1 VVDVNYS
8 VADGNTYTFNA
19 PAADLGFIFDVY
31 TLDNSFNLNI
41 NGVDL
46 STSKLEF
53 QPDQTDNVRFVD
65 GATYGNGT
73 VPQIYNMTGNA
84 TNPLVRIIIH
94 KNGSVSMYGSKT
106 SGGQLYPL
114 QLYNGNTFN
123 TITWNRTG
131 SNSIVLSQLVVG
143 PTYITGRGNGVKNG
157 FCDPD
162 SDGISNQFDVDSDGD
177 GSRCNRRQ

>member
-1 VVDVNYS
+1 VEGS
-8 VADGNTYTFNA
+8 F
-19 PAADLGFIFDVY
+19 
-31 TLDNSFNLNI
+31 TL
-41 NGVDL
+41 
-46 STSKLEF
+46 
-53 QPDQTDNVRFVD
+53 
-65 GATYGNGT
+65 
-73 VPQIYNMTGNA
+73 
-84 TNPLVRIIIH
+84 
-94 KNGSVSMYGSKT
+94 
-106 SGGQLYPL
+106 L

-177 GSRCNRRQ
+177 GCPMQSKAVKLFVMIRFID